1 MVYTLS
7 TGLDIFI
14 YAISGVVT
22 LSTFGADWKVTAA
35 ARDVSYSLTLVT
47 LERGTVKGFSR
58 KA

>member
-1 MVYTLS
+1 MS